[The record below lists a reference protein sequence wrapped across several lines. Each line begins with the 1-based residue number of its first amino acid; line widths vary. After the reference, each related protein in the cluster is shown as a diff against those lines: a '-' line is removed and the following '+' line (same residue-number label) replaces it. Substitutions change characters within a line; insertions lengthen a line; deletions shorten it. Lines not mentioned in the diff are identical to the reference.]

1 MARDRPM
8 RRALVL
14 LACGPLLLSGCG
26 EGGPEVAVGTL
37 ERHRIELRAERQEPV
52 LELAVVEGERVV
64 AGDLVARLD
73 SRRAKADLELAI
85 ASRDLAAARLAE
97 VVRGARAEE
106 IERARHE
113 LAAAEATLIDL
124 RPDLERMRRLVEEK
138 VEARTLLDAA
148 EAAFAEAQARRDA
161 SRAVLERHLN
171 GATLEE
177 LDQAR
182 ADVARAVAEIARLEV
197 DLDRLTVRAPRAGT
211 IDALPFR
218 VGDEPEVGAAVA
230 VLLAGEAPFARVY
243 VPAALRPLVRTG
255 QAARVSVDGY
265 PSPFEGRVRTV
276 SSEAAF
282 TPYFALTERDRKHL
296 SYLAEIDLVDV
307 AARDLPTGL
316 PVEVSF

>member
-1 MARDRPM
+1 M